1 MKEDILEYKDY
12 TGTVHFNAKDKIFH
26 GKIFGIND
34 LVTFEGET
42 VDVLINSFYEA
53 VDDYILTCNQIK
65 KKPEKSFKGSFN
77 VRVPSEVHKD
87 VTLLAIKENI
97 SLNEFVKRVLTFAV
111 NNPDKINTGSGKM
124 NLSG

>member
-1 MKEDILEYKDY
+1 MKEDIIEYKDY
-12 TGTVHFNAKDKIFH
+12 TGTVHFSSDDKVFH

-42 VDVLINSFYEA
+42 VDELINSFHDA

-77 VRVPSEVHKD
+77 VRVPSDVHKD
-87 VTLLAIKENI
+87 AALLATKENI
-97 SLNEFVKRVLTFAV
+97 SLNEYVKRVLTFAV
-111 NNPDKINTGSGKM
+111 NNPEIK
-124 NLSG
+124 

>member
-1 MKEDILEYKDY
+1 MKEDIIEYKDY
-12 TGTVHFNAKDKIFH
+12 TGTVHFNAEDKIFH

-34 LVTFEGET
+34 LVTFEVET

-111 NNPDKINTGSGKM
+111 NNPDKINTGSGNM
-124 NLSG
+124 NIAG